1 CLPEPWGEVSG
12 GGAPGTRPN
21 LGVRTMSINFTQ
33 AVEDFWAARQP
44 GGRYPIEYKA
54 KLSQADAYR
63 INLALLERHAARG
76 EQQAGWKVGLTAE
89 AIRKQF
95 GMAEPLF
102 ACLFKHGRWQ
112 SGGTWPLKAMNGP
125 GFENEL
131 CLVIGERL
139 AGPGVTP
146 ERATRA
152 IKGVAP
158 AMEIIE
164 TRGPSSLDGMMPMI
178 ADNGQQFAFVT
189 GTEVAFD
196 PKVHDLGKASVEI
209 YLDGAFQ
216 EKAFGVEVMGSSPL
230 ASIAWLANKLAEF
243 RRALEPGQVVMTGS
257 FTKQY
262 KLDRPLRAE
271 ARFAPFGSA
280 VATFM

>member
-1 CLPEPWGEVSG
+1 
-12 GGAPGTRPN
+12 
-21 LGVRTMSINFTQ
+21 MSIDFAR
-33 AVEDFWAARQP
+33 AVDDFWAARQP
-44 GGRYPIEYKA
+44 GGRYPLEYGKT
-54 KLSQADAYR
+54 LSQAEAYR

-76 EQQAGWKVGLTAE
+76 EKQAGWKVGLTAE

-95 GMAEPLF
+95 SLPEPVF
-102 ACLFKHGRWQ
+102 ACLFDHGRWR
-112 SGGTWPLKAMNGP
+112 SGGTWPLSAMNGP

-131 CLVIGERL
+131 CLVLGERL

-146 ERATRA
+146 ERAARA
-152 IKGVAP
+152 IKSVAP

-189 GTEVAFD
+189 GPEVPFD
-196 PKVHDLGKASVEI
+196 SKTHDLGKASVEI

-216 EKAFGVEVMGSSPL
+216 EKALGVEVMGSSPL

-243 RRALEPGQVVMTGS
+243 GRALEPGQVVMTGS

-262 KLDRPLRAE
+262 KLDRPMRAE
-271 ARFAPFGSA
+271 ARFAPFGTA
-280 VATFM
+280 AATFV

>member
-1 CLPEPWGEVSG
+1 
-12 GGAPGTRPN
+12 
-21 LGVRTMSINFTQ
+21 MSIDFKQ
-33 AVEDFWAARQP
+33 AVDDFWAARQK
-44 GGRYPIEYKA
+44 GGRYPIEYCET
-54 KLSQADAYR
+54 LSQADAYR

-76 EQQAGWKVGLTAE
+76 EPQAGWKVGLTAE

-95 GMAEPLF
+95 GLPEPLF

-131 CLVIGERL
+131 CLIMGERL

-146 ERATRA
+146 ERAARS
-152 IKGVAP
+152 IRSVAP

-164 TRGPSSLDGMMPMI
+164 TRGPNSLDGMMPMI

-189 GTEVAFD
+189 GPEVPFD
-196 PKVHDLGKASVEI
+196 PKIHDLGKTSVEI
-209 YLDGAFQ
+209 YLDGAVQ

-243 RRALEPGQVVMTGS
+243 GRALEPGQAVMTGS

-262 KLDRPLRAE
+262 KLDRPMKAE
-271 ARFAPFGSA
+271 ARFSPFGSA
-280 VATFM
+280 VATFV